1 MTLFGTS
8 LGVPQ
13 SQTTHLII
21 ASSKLWLLWSIFGQ
35 FRKIVTQCIQR
46 SLTFSKEPGNGPGE
60 LNDGHLVAIEVRRMV
75 DGSIIV
81 QYERYGQDLAR
92 FAPSQ
97 RNHFPREGES
107 SEAET

>member
-13 SQTTHLII
+13 SQTTHFII
-21 ASSKLWLLWSIFGQ
+21 ASLKLWLFWSVFGK
-35 FRKIVTQCIQR
+35 FGKIVTQCIQR

-60 LNDGHLVAIEVRRMV
+60 LNDGHLVAIEVWRMV
-75 DGSIIV
+75 YGSIIV
-81 QYERYGQDLAR
+81 RYERYGQDLAR

-97 RNHFPREGES
+97 RNHFSWEGEN